1 MTSVHEDVQ
10 NYYGQQLQQSADL
23 KTDACCTKAQ
33 IPSFIKEIIK
43 KVHPEVV
50 AKYYG
55 CGLVM
60 PPKLEGCRVLD
71 LGSGSGRDVYI
82 LSNLVGAQGY
92 IVGVDMTAEQ
102 LDVAKRFIDYHTK
115 EYGFEKV
122 NVEFR
127 LGKIEQLT
135 DDPGL
140 KTNSFDVIVSNCVPG
155 GEFYFSDVY
164 ADQPVP
170 EELRQ
175 NKVLWG
181 ECLSGGICVSDLIS
195 GALDAGF
202 TQPILV
208 SKQPI
213 GVNNDELQKL
223 LGAIKFTSCT
233 YRLFKNKPA
242 EESTSVNDKFG
253 ALVTYQTPI
262 IHYENEFQFSQA
274 ITFKLNSEPQYLNTE
289 LVKMLRLSRYSEHFK
304 FDSITDE
311 KQIPNVTEQVIDQPV
326 SNEQSSSSCCCC
338 PGTC

>member
-1 MTSVHEDVQ
+1 SGIIMTSVHEDVQ

-43 KVHPEVV
+43 KVYPEVV

-223 LGAIKFTSCT
+223 LGEIFCISSIDLKSIKH
-233 YRLFKNKPA
+233 LF
-242 EESTSVNDKFG
+242 
-253 ALVTYQTPI
+253 Q
-262 IHYENEFQFSQA
+262 
-274 ITFKLNSEPQYLNTE
+274 
-289 LVKMLRLSRYSEHFK
+289 
-304 FDSITDE
+304 
-311 KQIPNVTEQVIDQPV
+311 
-326 SNEQSSSSCCCC
+326 
-338 PGTC
+338 